1 MRAVATPLPEACT
14 PLPVSHP
21 EEADSPQVGVTTLPL
36 LHSTAE
42 TAGPSALKQQPRP
55 CHPGTPDVHPVL
67 AAFIWAES
75 VVSPPL
81 LRFCVTAHSLTAVP
95 TTGSLS
101 FRVKAPQEP
110 LKPWLSSLSL
120 GPPRSA
126 LLQLQSVEF
135 RLSFMAPACCPPKSP
150 SSSSFS
156 IWDNGI
162 KAEEAS
168 VAPVCPACPGLWREP
183 GRCISSSLFPQAPAG
198 TSACRLR
205 LRPKSSPSVWD
216 QIPGLNMIPQVQ
228 HTQYG
233 LTQPSELL
241 LHTINIMF
249 CPSI

>member
-1 MRAVATPLPEACT
+1 MPPRDPGCP
-14 PLPVSHP
+14 
-21 EEADSPQVGVTTLPL
+21 
-36 LHSTAE
+36 
-42 TAGPSALKQQPRP
+42 PSARS
-55 CHPGTPDVHPVL
+55 
-67 AAFIWAES
+67 FIWAES

-126 LLQLQSVEF
+126 LQLQSVEF

-150 SSSSFS
+150 SSSFS

-183 GRCISSSLFPQAPAG
+183 GRCISSSLSSG
-198 TSACRLR
+198 TSWDLCLQAQTQAQIQPLCVGSDPRAQHD
-205 LRPKSSPSVWD
+205 PTSTAYPVWT
-216 QIPGLNMIPQVQ
+216 
-228 HTQYG
+228 H
-233 LTQPSELL
+233 SA
-241 LHTINIMF
+241 
-249 CPSI
+249 